1 MKLLNVLQYFAF
13 FNLPI
18 AIETSGMAGTKS
30 LFNYDTFE
38 AKPVHHKQLLQQL
51 SAETLY

>member
-1 MKLLNVLQYFAF
+1 MKLLSILQYLAF
-13 FNLPI
+13 FFL
-18 AIETSGMAGTKS
+18 SGMAGTKS

-38 AKPVHHKQLLQQL
+38 AIPVHYKQRLQQL